1 MGYESY
7 EVEKWVLSTE
17 TIGFK
22 DMMASFQVRDFF
34 QVRLLQVGPSSPY
47 FWIACKINMCIHKIY
62 LYNMYIYIYTQNHS
76 GQRH

>member
-17 TIGFK
+17 TNGFK
-22 DMMASFQVRDFF
+22 HMMASFQVLDLF

-47 FWIACKINMCIHKIY
+47 FWIACKIKNSSI
-62 LYNMYIYIYTQNHS
+62 
-76 GQRH
+76 